1 MELLVKLYTDKPTR
15 VGIKFMY
22 EYKAVRAYEQLITRH
37 RGETFILKIEP
48 VKDKLNIIL
57 QSEQSGIKIPYKDI
71 DYKMDQF
78 QKLVSFSDK
87 EISFQFVHTYSSANI
102 ILIAKPFRTE
112 EFISVNRIEIIS
124 HLNF

>member
-22 EYKAVRAYEQLITRH
+22 EYKAVRAYEQLITMH
-37 RGETFILKIEP
+37 RGETFILKVEP
-48 VKDKLNIIL
+48 VKDKLNITL

-78 QKLVSFSDK
+78 HKLALFADK
-87 EISFQFVHTYSSANI
+87 EISFQFVHIYSNANV
-102 ILIAKPFRTE
+102 ILVAKPFRKE
-112 EFISVNRIEIIS
+112 EFVLVSKIEIVS